1 LKKITQEVKSRKMQ
15 FVQKVEKNK
24 KCDEFEGRKR
34 IDNVKS
40 RKSKAMKN
48 C

>member
-1 LKKITQEVKSRKMQ
+1 MQ

-24 KCDEFEGRKR
+24 KCDEFKGRKR

-48 C
+48 CRTRVKK